1 MSLKLLTNPEVW
13 IFILLIVG
21 CFAAWRDSHCQ
32 RTTRCILFLLLTFYY
47 GFTTRPL
54 AEALIR
60 PLETYYQAPSPP
72 LIVQDA
78 MVLFVTSSAK
88 PPRAERPTIVGT
100 RNQDIFL
107 CGLVYLNGDSAS
119 KVILLG
125 ERFPEENEASADS
138 TTLKEWA
145 ILLGYPK
152 DTLIV
157 RAQTDATHFRT
168 KAVKQLLGERRKV
181 LLLDSAMHL
190 PRSAAAFTKEGF
202 IVTPIPCDYV
212 ISTEPWTISD
222 FVPQGGHLMSTS
234 AAVHEYIALLIYWMR
249 GFI

>member
-1 MSLKLLTNPEVW
+1 MSHLYMSLKLLTNPEVW
-13 IFILLIVG
+13 IFILLTVG
-21 CFAAWRDSHCQ
+21 CFTAWRDRHCHKSIK
-32 RTTRCILFLLLTFYY
+32 CILLLLLTLYY

-54 AEALIR
+54 AEALIK
-60 PLETYYQAPSPP
+60 PLETYYQAPGPP

-107 CGLVYLNGDSAS
+107 CGLTYLNGDSAS

-125 ERFPEENEASADS
+125 ETFHEEDEASADS

-145 ILLGYPK
+145 TLLGYPK

-168 KAVKQLLGERRKV
+168 KAVKRLLGERKKV
-181 LLLDSAMHL
+181 LH
-190 PRSAAAFTKEGF
+190 EGRF
-202 IVTPIPCDYV
+202 HCDANSLRLRHFNGTMDDIRFCSSRRASYV
-212 ISTEPWTISD
+212 N
-222 FVPQGGHLMSTS
+222 
-234 AAVHEYIALLIYWMR
+234 
-249 GFI
+249 